1 MEEKERQQR
10 ILSQEVINLESQLA
24 ATDYKVIKTYEA
36 RLKGNDDPYD
46 TESILNARQKVR
58 DQINEKQQ
66 QLAALGS

>member
-1 MEEKERQQR
+1 MEEKERQRR

-46 TESILNARQKVR
+46 TENLLSARQKVR

-66 QLAALGS
+66 QLAALGN